1 MLRIPVENTGFR
13 IEPDPDVLRS
23 WNWFMSLFSK
33 SEWEERRASV
43 EDKIRV
49 RPQSADPFSK
59 SLDQGILQVVND
71 DQIGWYLYLVETYL
85 FEPHKYE
92 FFQGARIVP
101 IFKRLG
107 QDLEELLQIDGIRR
121 KVKNIIKVR
130 KSEADP
136 LIFEILVALLWKKNG
151 WITTFLN
158 ESKTGKTPDLKVEK
172 GGETFFIECK
182 RQKKSSDYVYRET
195 KKRQILISHINKELL
210 KRNLLLDIV
219 FHVELESLED
229 TYLKELFSEYFN
241 SSTIPSNIC
250 VPGILDIR
258 ISGINIQKVNSYL
271 ENYLVK
277 NHSPIL
283 NYLIGG
289 KSMDNLA
296 FTSGLIGKFY
306 RIGDG
311 EVGNEFVGAIR
322 NAYGVISY
330 CDAEGAVSAK
340 ARDIKGQ
347 LHSALSQF
355 QPKQNVIVY
364 IGMETFDGP
373 EVESKRLGKIQV
385 TLNDLGIKGADLKWL
400 FLHFFQSYSTPKQ
413 NWVLDETVKSFGN
426 IESIKKMPLKSRHL
440 IAETDEN
447 FALEHWERPLP
458 E

>member
-1 MLRIPVENTGFR
+1 MLRIPFENSGFR

-23 WNWFMSLFSK
+23 WEWFMSLFSK
-33 SEWEERRASV
+33 NEWRERRTV
-43 EDKIRV
+43 IEDKIRV
-49 RPQSADPFSK
+49 RPESSDPFSK
-59 SLDQGILQVVND
+59 SLDQGVLQVVND
-71 DQIGWYLYLVETYL
+71 DQIGWYLYLVETFL

-92 FFQGARIVP
+92 FFQGARVIP

-107 QDLEELLQIDGIRR
+107 LDFEDLLQIEGIRS

-130 KSEADP
+130 KSEAEP

-151 WITTFLN
+151 WKTNFIT
-158 ESKTGKTPDLKVEK
+158 ESKTGKMPDLKVEK
-172 GGETFFIECK
+172 GSETFFIECK

-195 KKRQILISHINKELL
+195 KKRQILISHINKELI
-210 KRNLLLDIV
+210 KRNLLLEIV

-229 TYLKELFSEYFN
+229 TYLKDLLTEHFI
-241 SSTIPSNIC
+241 SSRIPKKIS
-250 VPGILDIR
+250 VPGMVDIHFSR
-258 ISGINIQKVNSYL
+258 INIPKVNSYL
-271 ENYLVK
+271 NAYLVK
-277 NHSPIL
+277 NHSPTL

-311 EVGNEFVGAIR
+311 EVGNEFVGAIS

-373 EVESKRLGKIQV
+373 EVEAKRLGKIQV
-385 TLNDLGIKGADLKWL
+385 TLNDLGIRGKDLKWI
-400 FLHFFQSYSTPKQ
+400 FLHFFQSYSTPNQ

-426 IESIKKMPLKSRHL
+426 IKSIKEMPLRSRYL
-440 IAETDEN
+440 LAETNEN
-447 FALEHWERPLP
+447 FALGHWERPLP